1 MAGIDALS
9 ALLGGT
15 GTTPTNDITAFN
27 QQVLAQDPFGIAGKS
42 IDSFQ
47 PNMSSW
53 SPVTSGIT
61 SFTKN
66 FLSGLLGSKAQ
77 SDAADQTT
85 QLNSVLSQLQGPN
98 AENVQNPGG
107 LDEGP
112 FQTIKANE
120 IAKRDATN
128 ADIRKAF
135 ASVGLTVNP
144 DGTASRMKMADGSD
158 VQDALTDFAAG
169 KAKDVADAKGKTAT
183 GNRAMI
189 GLAQDASKLIGGVA
203 ALNTAKDEVKN
214 FYGAR
219 TFGSDSS
226 LGAAIDWLG
235 SLVPNTNAF
244 QYNKDLPSLND
255 PVTQAIAGA
264 TKQGTLIQNKPMLT
278 QSFGQT
284 ADSMAVTDQKTQSEL
299 ASKLATYISTLEAAG
314 WPQTDAPNGLPS
326 LDDLRQKYDQVA
338 SGQGLTPPTSTTST
352 QAQPAPT
359 GQFTKSGKAIYI
371 LNGVKGT
378 ID

>member
-1 MAGIDALS
+1 
-9 ALLGGT
+9 
-15 GTTPTNDITAFN
+15 
-27 QQVLAQDPFGIAGKS
+27 
-42 IDSFQ
+42 
-47 PNMSSW
+47 
-53 SPVTSGIT
+53 
-61 SFTKN
+61 
-66 FLSGLLGSKAQ
+66 
-77 SDAADQTT
+77 
-85 QLNSVLSQLQGPN
+85 
-98 AENVQNPGG
+98 
-107 LDEGP
+107 
-112 FQTIKANE
+112 
-120 IAKRDATN
+120 
-128 ADIRKAF
+128 
-135 ASVGLTVNP
+135 
-144 DGTASRMKMADGSD
+144 
-158 VQDALTDFAAG
+158 
-169 KAKDVADAKGKTAT
+169 
-183 GNRAMI
+183 MI